1 MKILASLTAAALLLT
16 AGAASAQ
23 DARIAWG
30 DLDLSTAAG
39 ANAFDARVETAAS
52 KMCRDV
58 RRPGSR
64 ISDQSFCRTAARN
77 EAIRLLPGAAQ
88 VDYALSRLP
97 VVAV

>member
-1 MKILASLTAAALLLT
+1 MKILASLTAVALLLT

-39 ANAFDARVETAAS
+39 ADAFDARVETAAR

-64 ISDQSFCRTAARN
+64 ISDQSFCRAAARN